1 MRTAVLDY
9 GTVFLLIFARQEP
22 SAHLKQNYT
31 ATISL
36 TISRNPC
43 KAGSLIIF
51 VSK

>member
-9 GTVFLLIFARQEP
+9 GTIFLLIFRSQEP

-36 TISRNPC
+36 TPGIHV
-43 KAGSLIIF
+43 KQGL
-51 VSK
+51 